1 MLDLDETLV
10 HSSMEK
16 FKSGTSTVELDI
28 MWEGK
33 VSKVFVKLRPGV
45 FEFLKRMTWIYE
57 VVIFTASV
65 SNYATP
71 LIDHYLDTQNYGFYK
86 LFWENCTFKSGFYVK
101 DLSRLGWD
109 LKDIIIVDNLPSSY
123 WMHPFNGIPISSWY
137 DDEKDVELS
146 VLTVFLDWLAYVDD
160 VRDYIKKIT
169 FKDKF
174 SISDFQKLFS
184 T

>member
-1 MLDLDETLV
+1 
-10 HSSMEK
+10 
-16 FKSGTSTVELDI
+16 

-45 FEFLKRMTWIYE
+45 FEFLKNMTRFYE

-71 LIDHYLDTQNYGFYK
+71 LIDHHLDTQNYGFYK

-101 DLSRLGWD
+101 DLSWLGRD

-137 DDEKDVELS
+137 DDEEDWELPI
-146 VLTVFLDWLAYVDD
+146 LGFLLEQLSKVDD
-160 VRDYIKKIT
+160 VREYIKKIT

-174 SISDFQKLFS
+174 SLSDIKKAF
-184 T
+184 